1 VEVLAPDV
9 TEIVMSLLK
18 KRGGIG
24 ARRDR
29 DCHVIREIA
38 VGDNKLEGVLRTPNG
53 QIRGSESATADTVIE
68 NDDSRLPPAFAN
80 SSSPALELLISRTLL
95 VPVFCVIDA
104 SRSPPMP
111 AATVPEAVAAKIWVT
126 VKSSITSA
134 LALVLAINATAATVP
149 KILYFIV
156 LSQ

>member
-1 VEVLAPDV
+1 
-9 TEIVMSLLK
+9 
-18 KRGGIG
+18 
-24 ARRDR
+24 
-29 DCHVIREIA
+29 
-38 VGDNKLEGVLRTPNG
+38 
-53 QIRGSESATADTVIE
+53 
-68 NDDSRLPPAFAN
+68 
-80 SSSPALELLISRTLL
+80 
-95 VPVFCVIDA
+95 
-104 SRSPPMP
+104 MP